1 MIKKYLILFFI
12 TFLLS
17 ACGYSSLYKDLDNK
31 KLNLKIVEING
42 DKELNNFILSN
53 LNKYLDKEGEQ
64 IEIIINTNY
73 SKSVVSRDSK
83 GSISNYQLIAS
94 SVFNVQINDQSKI
107 ISMSESF
114 IMKNRPADTAP
125 NIINPINAPS
135 LKPPMVI
142 DTPTIIQK
150 DMIPYFGVDF
160 IYFTDVI
167 FRIE

>member
-12 TFLLS
+12 TFILS
-17 ACGYSSLYKDLDNK
+17 GCGYSSLYKDLDNK

-73 SKSVVSRDSK
+73 SKSVVSRDTK
-83 GSISNYQLIAS
+83 GSISNYQLVAS
-94 SVFNVQINDQSKI
+94 SVFNVQINNQSKI

-114 IMKNRPADTAP
+114 IMKNISDSYEKK
-125 NIINPINAPS
+125 NYE
-135 LKPPMVI
+135 K
-142 DTPTIIQK
+142 TIKQNLSNSIANELVLRLSTIK
-150 DMIPYFGVDF
+150 
-160 IYFTDVI
+160 
-167 FRIE
+167 

>member
-64 IEIIINTNY
+64 IEIIINTDY
-73 SKSVVSRDSK
+73 SKSVVSRDTK

-114 IMKNRPADTAP
+114 IMKNISDSYEKK
-125 NIINPINAPS
+125 NYE
-135 LKPPMVI
+135 K
-142 DTPTIIQK
+142 TIKQNLSNSIANELILRLSTIK
-150 DMIPYFGVDF
+150 
-160 IYFTDVI
+160 
-167 FRIE
+167 

>member
-114 IMKNRPADTAP
+114 IMKNISDSYEKK
-125 NIINPINAPS
+125 NYE
-135 LKPPMVI
+135 K
-142 DTPTIIQK
+142 TIKQNLSNSIANELVLRLST
-150 DMIPYFGVDF
+150 I
-160 IYFTDVI
+160 
-167 FRIE
+167 R

>member
-114 IMKNRPADTAP
+114 IMKNISDSYEKK
-125 NIINPINAPS
+125 NYE
-135 LKPPMVI
+135 K
-142 DTPTIIQK
+142 TIKQNLSNSIANELVLRLSTIK
-150 DMIPYFGVDF
+150 
-160 IYFTDVI
+160 
-167 FRIE
+167 

>member
-73 SKSVVSRDSK
+73 SKSVVSRDTK
-83 GSISNYQLIAS
+83 GSISNYQLVAS
-94 SVFNVQINDQSKI
+94 SVFNVQINNQSKI

-114 IMKNRPADTAP
+114 IMKNISDSYEKK
-125 NIINPINAPS
+125 NYE
-135 LKPPMVI
+135 K
-142 DTPTIIQK
+142 TIKQNLSNSIANELVLRLST
-150 DMIPYFGVDF
+150 IRWF
-160 IYFTDVI
+160 
-167 FRIE
+167 

>member
-64 IEIIINTNY
+64 IKIIINTNY

-83 GSISNYQLIAS
+83 GSISNYQLVVNSI
-94 SVFNVQINDQSKI
+94 FNVQINDQNK
-107 ISMSESF
+107 
-114 IMKNRPADTAP
+114 
-125 NIINPINAPS
+125 
-135 LKPPMVI
+135 
-142 DTPTIIQK
+142 TIVWN
-150 DMIPYFGVDF
+150 DCMHLF
-160 IYFTDVI
+160 
-167 FRIE
+167 

>member
-83 GSISNYQLIAS
+83 GSISNYQLVVNS
-94 SVFNVQINDQSKI
+94 TFNVQINDQNKT
-107 ISMSESF
+107 ISMRESF
-114 IMKNRPADTAP
+114 IMKNISDSYEKK
-125 NIINPINAPS
+125 NYE
-135 LKPPMVI
+135 K
-142 DTPTIIQK
+142 TIKQNLSNSIANELVLRLSTIK
-150 DMIPYFGVDF
+150 
-160 IYFTDVI
+160 
-167 FRIE
+167 

>member
-64 IEIIINTNY
+64 IKIIINTNY

-83 GSISNYQLIAS
+83 GSISNYQLVVNS
-94 SVFNVQINDQSKI
+94 TFNVQINDQNKT
-107 ISMSESF
+107 ISMRESF
-114 IMKNRPADTAP
+114 IMKNISDSYEKK
-125 NIINPINAPS
+125 NYE
-135 LKPPMVI
+135 K
-142 DTPTIIQK
+142 TIKQNLSNSIANELVLRLSTNK
-150 DMIPYFGVDF
+150 
-160 IYFTDVI
+160 
-167 FRIE
+167 

>member
-83 GSISNYQLIAS
+83 GSISNYQLVVNSI
-94 SVFNVQINDQSKI
+94 FNVQINDQNKT
-107 ISMSESF
+107 ISMRESF
-114 IMKNRPADTAP
+114 IMKNISDSYEKK
-125 NIINPINAPS
+125 NYE
-135 LKPPMVI
+135 K
-142 DTPTIIQK
+142 TIKQNLSNSIANELVLRLSTIK
-150 DMIPYFGVDF
+150 
-160 IYFTDVI
+160 
-167 FRIE
+167 

>member
-73 SKSVVSRDSK
+73 SKSVVSRDTK

-114 IMKNRPADTAP
+114 IMKNISDSYEKK
-125 NIINPINAPS
+125 NYE
-135 LKPPMVI
+135 K
-142 DTPTIIQK
+142 TIKQNLSNSIANELVLRLSTIK
-150 DMIPYFGVDF
+150 
-160 IYFTDVI
+160 
-167 FRIE
+167 

>member
-12 TFLLS
+12 TFILS
-17 ACGYSSLYKDLDNK
+17 GCGYSSLYKDLGNN

-73 SKSVVSRDSK
+73 SKSVVSRDTK
-83 GSISNYQLIAS
+83 GSISNYQLVAS
-94 SVFNVQINDQSKI
+94 SVFNVQINNQSKI

-114 IMKNRPADTAP
+114 IMKNISDSYEKK
-125 NIINPINAPS
+125 NYE
-135 LKPPMVI
+135 K
-142 DTPTIIQK
+142 TIKQNLSNSIANELVLRLSTIK
-150 DMIPYFGVDF
+150 
-160 IYFTDVI
+160 
-167 FRIE
+167 

>member
-73 SKSVVSRDSK
+73 SKSVVSRDTK
-83 GSISNYQLIAS
+83 GSISNYQLVAS
-94 SVFNVQINDQSKI
+94 SVFNVQINNQSKI

-114 IMKNRPADTAP
+114 IMKNISDSYEKKNYEKKIKQNLSNSIANELVLRL
-125 NIINPINAPS
+125 S
-135 LKPPMVI
+135 
-142 DTPTIIQK
+142 TIK
-150 DMIPYFGVDF
+150 
-160 IYFTDVI
+160 
-167 FRIE
+167 

>member
-64 IEIIINTNY
+64 IKIIINTNY

-83 GSISNYQLIAS
+83 GSISNYQLVVNSI
-94 SVFNVQINDQSKI
+94 FNVQINDQNKT
-107 ISMSESF
+107 ISMRESF
-114 IMKNRPADTAP
+114 IMKNISDSYEKK
-125 NIINPINAPS
+125 NYE
-135 LKPPMVI
+135 K
-142 DTPTIIQK
+142 TIKQNLSNSIANELVLRLSTIK
-150 DMIPYFGVDF
+150 
-160 IYFTDVI
+160 
-167 FRIE
+167 

>member
-64 IEIIINTNY
+64 IEIIINTDY
-73 SKSVVSRDSK
+73 SKSVVSRDTK

-114 IMKNRPADTAP
+114 IMKNISDSYEKK
-125 NIINPINAPS
+125 NYE
-135 LKPPMVI
+135 K
-142 DTPTIIQK
+142 TIKQNLSNSIANELVLRLSTIK
-150 DMIPYFGVDF
+150 
-160 IYFTDVI
+160 
-167 FRIE
+167 